1 MSLAKKILNNFF
13 ILFSSQV
20 IARLLNFIIVLYLV
34 RVITPSEF
42 GLINFAKT
50 IALYF
55 GLLLNIGL
63 DQYGLKELSKDRND
77 KNNIIGNILSMKIL
91 LSIFSYMVLL
101 LFIPYSWFEYDIKRL
116 TILYGLAMI
125 LEGIGMAWVF
135 NALEKMKAIFYSEVI
150 KTSLLLILIVIFVK
164 SSLDIFKIPLFE
176 CAAVFLGCLIL
187 ILNFYIMGR
196 HIIFSFN
203 FKTLKDLII
212 SAIPLGMVLTIN
224 YIYYNFGLTLL
235 GFSKGMMEVGLYMAP
250 YKLMLAM
257 INMVL
262 GTLSMALIPTIARL
276 YVESKDSLRDFLA
289 KLSRMLLFL
298 SFFIAIFGTLL
309 AEPVITVIFGI
320 GYLKSVEVFRI
331 LIWWL
336 VALYMSFH
344 LTLTLYVCDE
354 TKRFFK
360 VSFYTLAINVILNI
374 LLIPRFNMFGLATAM
389 ALSGIGS
396 LSIALSY
403 VNKNVVKLPI
413 GRAELI
419 FSISSI
425 GIAFVLLALQFPL
438 IYKIALAAISYLI
451 LSLSMKILRRE
462 DIVTIKRLVFDKGE
476 AIGFV
481 QID

>member
-20 IARLLNFIIVLYLV
+20 IVRLLNVIIILYLV

-77 KNNIIGNILSMKIL
+77 KNNIIGNILSIKIL
-91 LSIFSYMVLL
+91 LGIFSYTVLV
-101 LFIPYSWFEYDIKRL
+101 LFVLYFRFEYDIKKL
-116 TILYGLAMI
+116 TLLYGLVMI
-125 LEGIGMAWVF
+125 LEGIGVVWIF
-135 NALEKMKAIFYSEVI
+135 NALEKMKMIFYSEII

-164 SSLDIFKIPLFE
+164 SSLDIFKIPVFE

-187 ILNFYIMGR
+187 ISSFYIMGR
-196 HIIFSFN
+196 RIIFSFN
-203 FKTLKDLII
+203 LKTLKDLII
-212 SAIPLGMVLTIN
+212 SAIPLGLVLTIS

-235 GFSKGMMEVGLYMAP
+235 GFSKGMMAVGLYMAP

-262 GTLSMALIPTIARL
+262 GTLSMALVPTIARL
-276 YVESKDSLRDFLA
+276 YVESKEGLRDFLA
-289 KLSRMLLFL
+289 KVSRMLLFL

-309 AEPVITVIFGI
+309 AEPVITIIFGI
-320 GYLKSVEVFRI
+320 DYLSSVPVFRI

-336 VALYMSFH
+336 VALYLSFH

-360 VSFYTLAINVILNI
+360 VSFYTLVINVILNI
-374 LLIPRFNMFGLATAM
+374 LLIPRFNMFGLAMAM
-389 ALSGIGS
+389 SLSGMGS

-413 GRAELI
+413 GRVELI
-419 FSISSI
+419 FSVSSI
-425 GIAFVLLALQFPL
+425 GIAFILLALRLPSV
-438 IYKIALAAISYLI
+438 YKIALAAISYLI
-451 LSLSMKILRRE
+451 LSLSMRVLRRD
-462 DIVTIKRLVFDKGE
+462 DIAAIKKLIFDKGE
-476 AIGFV
+476 AISFV